1 MDFSLLETGKKKK
14 KKQIVVN
21 IPETET
27 AAMELPNFPK
37 AH

>member
-1 MDFSLLETGKKKK
+1 MDFSLPETGKKKK
-14 KKQIVVN
+14 KIVVN